1 MRIDTP
7 HEALGHG
14 TDIERGMPLDGGVV
28 EGGWQRRREEGCH
41 TSITDVGEADEGTHG
56 IPGTRTA
63 LGETAKEDR
72 TTQARAEEAAT
83 HQ

>member
-1 MRIDTP
+1 
-7 HEALGHG
+7 
-14 TDIERGMPLDGGVV
+14 MPLDGGVV